1 MSVRGSTAFPS
12 TCSGAT
18 YLAVPTM
25 RPGWVRSAPSAA
37 LAMPKSAT
45 FTRPSPASS
54 TLAGL
59 MSRWTRPA
67 RWAAS
72 SASATWAARPA
83 ACHGSI
89 GAGSSMRSRQ
99 RAARDQLHHDRLG
112 AGLRARVVD
121 RDDPG
126 VSEAGGG
133 DRLLA
138 EAGDEAAVGGQVRVE
153 QLHGDLAPQDL
164 VGPAPHLGHPAR
176 GDELFEPVPARRAA
190 GRTPPRRP
198 RSPKGCREVA

>member
-1 MSVRGSTAFPS
+1 MSVRASTGLPS

-45 FTRPSPASS
+45 FTRPSPARS

-59 MSRWTRPA
+59 MSRCTRPA

-72 SASATWAARPA
+72 SASATCAASPA

-89 GAGSSMRSRQ
+89 GVGSSMRWRS
-99 RAARDQLHHDRLG
+99 
-112 AGLRARVVD
+112 VC
-121 RDDPG
+121 PG
-126 VSEAGGG
+126 TSSITIAS
-133 DRLLA
+133 
-138 EAGDEAAVGGQVRVE
+138 
-153 QLHGDLAPQDL
+153 
-164 VGPAPHLGHPAR
+164 
-176 GDELFEPVPARRAA
+176 VPA
-190 GRTPPRRP
+190 
-198 RSPKGCREVA
+198 SEQVS